1 MDFGAFLVVFVDP
14 YDTDFRHRKDNKLPR
29 VARIGD
35 DLLVAGGG
43 GVKHELAECATA
55 LAERLGLQ
63 IDAVFYVDI
72 RVHHS
77 MPRFLSSS
85 S

>member
-1 MDFGAFLVVFVDP
+1 MDFGAFFVVFVDT
-14 YDTDFRHRKDNKLPR
+14 YDTDFRHSENNKLPR

-43 GVKHELAECATA
+43 GVKHELAECAAA
-55 LAERLGLQ
+55 LAERLSLQ
-63 IDAVFYVDI
+63 VDAVFYVDI
-72 RVHHS
+72 RVHYS